1 MEINTIVTRL
11 LILVDPGVVPQ
22 IIIVQHFSVR
32 DTCPLL
38 WGVLFGYRTKSQC
51 SNAWIEFVFTYR
63 FGSRQTFTYIVIYYW
78 LAIKYIFYFW
88 SAIYEYF
95 FTKIFSIENGIVRK
109 LHFFRHSL
117 SMNPTSLTKQ
127 YRRLWC
133 VLNAT
138 KRCYTYY
145 LSFSVWSKLKSH
157 CMSGSRV
164 ATQWDAPMVWEDLL
178 KLQSTFG
185 IKLCLGHGHKKLFL
199 SHDHWLWSWGM
210 IVEGYLTILGNG
222 HKDKTA
228 VLWP

>member
-88 SAIYEYF
+88 SAIYEHF
-95 FTKIFSIENGIVRK
+95 FTKIFSIENEIVRK
-109 LHFFRHSL
+109 LHFFSTISFYESYFTNQTEQTAL
-117 SMNPTSLTKQ
+117 MCSKCYQ
-127 YRRLWC
+127 E
-133 VLNAT
+133 VL
-138 KRCYTYY
+138 YI
-145 LSFSVWSKLKSH
+145 
-157 CMSGSRV
+157 
-164 ATQWDAPMVWEDLL
+164 LL
-178 KLQSTFG
+178 KFQ
-185 IKLCLGHGHKKLFL
+185 CLIQVF
-199 SHDHWLWSWGM
+199 
-210 IVEGYLTILGNG
+210 
-222 HKDKTA
+222 
-228 VLWP
+228 

>member
-88 SAIYEYF
+88 SAIYEHF
-95 FTKIFSIENGIVRK
+95 FTKIFSIENEIVRK

-145 LSFSVWSKLKSH
+145 LSFSVWSKFFNRGTFIH
-157 CMSGSRV
+157 QSR
-164 ATQWDAPMVWEDLL
+164 
-178 KLQSTFG
+178 KLNCTT
-185 IKLCLGHGHKKLFL
+185 IKIYHIKKKKLSISRSGCL
-199 SHDHWLWSWGM
+199 
-210 IVEGYLTILGNG
+210 
-222 HKDKTA
+222 
-228 VLWP
+228 